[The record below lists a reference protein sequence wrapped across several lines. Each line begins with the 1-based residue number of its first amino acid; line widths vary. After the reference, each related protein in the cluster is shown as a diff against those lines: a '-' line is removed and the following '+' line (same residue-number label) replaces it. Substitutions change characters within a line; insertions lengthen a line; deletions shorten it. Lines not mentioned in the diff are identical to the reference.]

1 MVSFPIVVSIIIF
14 QVFLQPIVLFFII
27 FMSRVLL
34 AIIILSGLNTIINN
48 STAMGLLLGSVF
60 KVNVIWIEAVMSELW

>member
-60 KVNVIWIEAVMSELW
+60 KVNVIWIEVVMSELW

>member
-48 STAMGLLLGSVF
+48 STAMGLLMGSLF
-60 KVNVIWIEAVMSELW
+60 KVNVIWIEVVMSELW